1 MQIVGW
7 VKWCRFP
14 LKNSNLH
21 PQLAELIMVIDS
33 FPNSMG
39 FQRSL
44 FVEHDAV
51 EWWPDKN
58 QSSGCDGWSGICCTL
73 AFTIYNI
80 YFIFSEKKHWFHGHR
95 RSLFPSPTSC
105 VNRLPFFFAKACED
119 LTWFDIRHL
128 MLTTNQ
134 IFNAFFPLDMSFVQ
148 TKNHT
153 FSTPQPRTN
162 DKNKELESCPPF
174 SYSLGQ
180 TTQMTTRWFWRWFAF
195 GDSSLWFHDL
205 GFLERNE
212 VSCFFF
218 ADKNEINTSDGN
230 KFG

>member
-1 MQIVGW
+1 MRLNDDQTRKDPADVTDGQGS
-7 VKWCRFP
+7 VAH
-14 LKNSNLH
+14 LH
-21 PQLAELIMVIDS
+21 LLYIIS
-33 FPNSMG
+33 ILF
-39 FQRSL
+39 FQ
-44 FVEHDAV
+44 
-51 EWWPDKN
+51 
-58 QSSGCDGWSGICCTL
+58 
-73 AFTIYNI
+73 
-80 YFIFSEKKHWFHGHR
+80 KKHWFHGHR

-119 LTWFDIRHL
+119 LTWFDIGHL

-134 IFNAFFPLDMSFVQ
+134 IFSAFFPLDMSFVQ

-180 TTQMTTRWFWRWFAF
+180 TTQMTTRWFWRRFA
-195 GDSSLWFHDL
+195 DSSLWFHDL

-218 ADKNEINTSDGN
+218 FCGQKWNTVNTSDGN